1 MKTKTM
7 TRTITTTDTGLEL
20 SHKPQDD
27 DDILVAEKDGK
38 ITLRYL
44 VRDEDPQNP
53 DDMGDDS
60 LMLLVNYHRDFWV
73 VNDKIIT
80 KDQLASWYR
89 GEKIEQAKTYW
100 IFTLGMYSHSGIV
113 LRLGSKDFV
122 GDSGGWDS
130 SMIGAVLVSKKEWR
144 LSAKAEK
151 AAECLVQT
159 WNNYLSGDVWGY
171 VIDVF
176 DAKTKERIEAE
187 CESCWG
193 YNSEYREA
201 FESLKKGE
209 M

>member
-1 MKTKTM
+1 MKTKTI

-27 DDILVAEKDGK
+27 DDVLVEEKDRK
-38 ITLRYL
+38 ITVKYL
-44 VRDEDPQNP
+44 VRDSDPQSP
-53 DDMGDDS
+53 DEWDDGG
-60 LMLLVNYHRDFWV
+60 LFLVNYHRDFWV
-73 VNDKIIT
+73 INDKIIT

-100 IFTLGMYSHSGIV
+100 IFTLGMYSHSGVV

-130 SMIGAVLVSKKEWR
+130 SMIGAVLVSKKDWK

-171 VIDVF
+171 VTDVF

-193 YNSEYREA
+193 YNYDYREA
-201 FESLKKGE
+201 LEALKKGE
-209 M
+209 L